1 MEHLQDE
8 SKDLVLH
15 THLCAERYK
24 GIQDQFE
31 ALENRLDR
39 VEKKVEEIYVAIRD
53 GNSSLIKVLIGS
65 AGTIIAGLLSTIVVI
80 LMQ

>member
-8 SKDLVLH
+8 SKNLKLH

-31 ALENRLDR
+31 NLENRLSKIED
-39 VEKKVEEIYVAIRD
+39 KVEVIHNEIRH
-53 GNSSLIKVLIGS
+53 GNASMVKVLIGS
-65 AGTIIAGLLSTIVVI
+65 AGTVVAGLLSTIAI
-80 LMQ
+80 MLMQ